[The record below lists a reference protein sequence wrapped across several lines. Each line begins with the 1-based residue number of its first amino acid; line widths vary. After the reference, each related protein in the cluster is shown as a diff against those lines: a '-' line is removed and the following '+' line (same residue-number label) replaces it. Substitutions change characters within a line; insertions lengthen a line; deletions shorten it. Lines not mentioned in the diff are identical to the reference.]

1 MTDVVNSPSSGK
13 HATRALGP
21 GGAWAMAVGGMIG
34 GGIFSTLGVVISVAG
49 QYAWLSFLIGGIIA
63 LASGHSYSALTRQIG
78 EPGGSYS
85 YLRAMGW
92 TRLARIVAWVLVV
105 GYIFTVS
112 VYAVTF
118 GAYAAN
124 VFGAP
129 GWVKEAAGIGAI
141 AVLAGVNLIG
151 ASEATLLE
159 KVAVWGKLAI
169 LLGLAGLGLAHWDS
183 DQLVRDPQQE
193 VGITGALIG
202 MGVVFMA
209 YEGFQLLSY
218 DYDEMRDP
226 ARTIRIAMPTAIIVT
241 TLTYIVV
248 ALGAAMLATVTIV
261 LPLVVVPLVAAA
273 MLAGAP
279 EIVRQEEVALAVAGR
294 QALGITGFIAVSVAA
309 TFSAGSAIN
318 ATVFATARL
327 ARQAATDGEMPA
339 AFAKLD
345 QSGVPWLGTLLI
357 SGAAAMLV
365 LIGGIEILVES
376 ASLVFLSI
384 FALVNWIAWKRDAG
398 RRWIALIGLFGSL
411 AGALMLVLYLFKLV

>member
-112 VYAVTF
+112 VYSATF
-118 GAYAAN
+118 RAYAAN

-248 ALGAAMLATVTIV
+248 ALG
-261 LPLVVVPLVAAA
+261 AA

>member
-248 ALGAAMLATVTIV
+248 ALGAAMLA
-261 LPLVVVPLVAAA
+261 
-273 MLAGAP
+273 GAP